1 MSFIDV
7 TRKPAPC
14 SYDGGRAV
22 FTGAIFGPL
31 DIEMGLLL
39 L

>member
-1 MSFIDV
+1 MSFMDFK
-7 TRKPAPC
+7 RKPAPC

-31 DIEMGLLL
+31 DIEMGLLPL
-39 L
+39 